1 MTQVA
6 HEDEKAT
13 SGAADTIV
21 RDIMRGL
28 YEGRY
33 VSGQRLAEPD
43 LIARY
48 EVSRSTVREAIKR
61 LAAQGVVETRH
72 YHGARIMTVSE
83 EEARNILLIAEL
95 LVGLAARQ
103 AAGKIGEGTARN
115 DLRDALDAVTRAS
128 SGIDRFEVIL
138 ARNRFHRTL
147 ARIAG
152 SRVLETT
159 LGNLHVHLVRN
170 KLVMTPEQRAASY
183 ARIAE
188 AIFDGDA
195 DVAETHAKAHVRAMI
210 ERLGQS

>member
-1 MTQVA
+1 MA
-6 HEDEKAT
+6 SEAEKPT
-13 SGAADTIV
+13 SGAAETIV
-21 RDIMRGL
+21 RDILRGL

-33 VSGQRLAEPD
+33 VSGQRLVEPD

-48 EVSRSTVREAIKR
+48 QVSRPTVREAIKR

-83 EEARNILLIAEL
+83 EEAKNILLIAEL

-103 AAGKIGEGTARN
+103 AAEKIEEGSARKDLGE
-115 DLRDALDAVTRAS
+115 ALDAVTRAS
-128 SGIDRFEVIL
+128 GGSDRFDVIL

-152 SRVLETT
+152 SRVLEST

-183 ARIAE
+183 RKIAD
-188 AIFDGDA
+188 AIFAGDA
-195 DVAETHAKAHVRAMI
+195 DAAEAHAKAHVRAMI
-210 ERLGQS
+210 ELLGQA

>member
-1 MTQVA
+1 
-6 HEDEKAT
+6 
-13 SGAADTIV
+13 
-21 RDIMRGL
+21 MRGL

-33 VSGQRLAEPD
+33 VSGQRLVEPD
-43 LIARY
+43 LIDRY
-48 EVSRSTVREAIKR
+48 GVSRSTVREAIKR

-72 YHGARIMTVSE
+72 YHGARIMTVTE

-103 AAGKIGEGTARN
+103 AAEKIDRGTARQ
-115 DLRDALDAVTRAS
+115 DLREALDAVTAAS
-128 SGIDRFEVIL
+128 EGSDRFDVIL

-170 KLVMTPEQRAASY
+170 KLVMTSEQRAASY
-183 ARIAE
+183 NRIAD
-188 AIFDGDA
+188 AILAGDA
-195 DVAETHAKAHVRAMI
+195 DAAEAHAKAHVRAMI
-210 ERLGQS
+210 ELLEKT